1 MAITTHPRTM
11 PDPAPAEP
19 KTMRAAVV
27 ERFGGPEALT
37 VISAPAPVPG
47 PDEVLIAVNTAGV
60 GSWDADMRAGWSPG
74 GDRTFPL
81 ILGSDGSGHVAAV
94 GSRVRRYQTGDA
106 VYAYGFD
113 NPKGGFYAQYVA
125 LNANNVALAPPSL
138 TLREAGAIPATGL
151 TALQGIDGALQ
162 LRRGESIVILGA
174 SGGVGTLA
182 VQFAKLRGARVLAIA
197 SGDDGVALAR
207 QLGADTA
214 IDGRHADVQAT
225 GKEFAPDGVE
235 CVLALT
241 GGTSLERCIELIR
254 RSGRLAYPNGVEPAP
269 EKVHGI
275 EVLTYDAEA
284 GAREFEHLNR
294 AVEQAKLRVPIAG
307 EYPLEDVGKAHQR
320 LAEGHVLG
328 KLVLRIG

>member
-11 PDPAPAEP
+11 PDAAPAVP
-19 KTMRAAVV
+19 KTMRAAVI
-27 ERFGGPEALT
+27 ERFGGPEVLT
-37 VISAPAPVPG
+37 AISVPVPAPG
-47 PDEVLIAVNTAGV
+47 PSEVLIAVNTAGV
-60 GSWDADMRAGWSPG
+60 GGWDADMRAGWSPS
-74 GDRTFPL
+74 GDPAFPL

-94 GSRVRRYQTGDA
+94 GSRVRRFQTGDA

-125 LNANNVALAPPSL
+125 VNSNNVAPVPPSL
-138 TLREAGAIPATGL
+138 TLREAGAIPTTGL
-151 TALQGIDGALQ
+151 TALQGIDGALR
-162 LRRGESIVILGA
+162 LKRGESIVILGA

-182 VQFAKLRGARVLAIA
+182 VQFAALRGARVLAIA
-197 SGDDGVALAR
+197 SGDDGVALAHR
-207 QLGADTA
+207 LRADTA
-214 IDGRHADVQAT
+214 IDGRHADVHAAGQ
-225 GKEFAPDGVE
+225 EFAPDGVE

-241 GGTSLERCIELIR
+241 GGKSLERCIELIR

-269 EKVHGI
+269 QKVRGI
-275 EVLTYDAEA
+275 EVVAYDAEA
-284 GAREFEHLNR
+284 GTREFQHLNR

-307 EYPLEDVGKAHQR
+307 EYPLEDAGKAHQR